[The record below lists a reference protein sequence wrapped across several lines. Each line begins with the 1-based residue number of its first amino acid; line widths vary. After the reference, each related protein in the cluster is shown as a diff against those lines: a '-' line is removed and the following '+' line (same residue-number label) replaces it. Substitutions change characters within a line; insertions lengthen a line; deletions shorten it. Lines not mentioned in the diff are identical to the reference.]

1 MEENTRSCGAMSK
14 LISDCAQ
21 YEVRNR
27 AQSIFWELF
36 IDDWQGEPHYPH
48 QNFSERC
55 YQTVKRLNNSIIYR
69 TGAHAY
75 MWLISLVYVWFLLN
89 HTHYAVTNGM
99 PINKA
104 KVYTADISLLL
115 CFRFWWTS
123 ILQGR
128 WLIFTVT
135 NH

>member
-1 MEENTRSCGAMSK
+1 MFVNTLEENIRSCGAMSK

-75 MWLISLVYVWFLLN
+75 MWLISLVYV
-89 HTHYAVTNGM
+89 
-99 PINKA
+99 
-104 KVYTADISLLL
+104 
-115 CFRFWWTS
+115 
-123 ILQGR
+123 
-128 WLIFTVT
+128 
-135 NH
+135 